1 MELGKRGLWR
11 SVRGRLFTLVSK
23 TGCTMGGRLELYG
36 ALTVSDMSVG
46 WAGATPPPAR
56 ARRFVGV

>member
-1 MELGKRGLWR
+1 
-11 SVRGRLFTLVSK
+11 
-23 TGCTMGGRLELYG
+23 MGGRLELYG